1 MTNLNTEIMKEL
13 VFWLIKVNL
22 RQENKNKKRKSGLID
37 TVFCFFVGILIIVN
51 YILLSPVINNKNDSI
66 VVKISLKLV

>member
-37 TVFCFFVGILIIVN
+37 TVFSCFCWYTNNSKLYFVVTG
-51 YILLSPVINNKNDSI
+51 NK
-66 VVKISLKLV
+66 